1 MNLLFTALLS
11 EGSIIDIDG
20 TIFVQLGIFAIAFL
34 LFRPLIFKPM
44 VALFEAREQA
54 THGAKLEAQRLQ
66 DEAAAESEEFDEE
79 MRRVRL
85 QAGEER
91 DHLRNEGKKLERAVL
106 DKVRDETNKQL
117 ADADARLAIEAARLR
132 AELQRDVP
140 MLAQDIAKKFLHR
153 EVR

>member
-1 MNLLFTALLS
+1 
-11 EGSIIDIDG
+11 
-20 TIFVQLGIFAIAFL
+20 
-34 LFRPLIFKPM
+34 
-44 VALFEAREQA
+44 
-54 THGAKLEAQRLQ
+54 
-66 DEAAAESEEFDEE
+66 

>member
-20 TIFVQLGIFAIAFL
+20 TIFVQFGIFAIAFL

-44 VALFEAREQA
+44 VAVFEARDQA

-66 DEAAAESEEFDEE
+66 DEAAAESEEFYEE

-91 DHLRNEGKKLERAVL
+91 DRLRNEGKKLERAVL

-153 EVR
+153 ELR

>member
-20 TIFVQLGIFAIAFL
+20 TIFVQLAIFVIAFL

-44 VALFEAREQA
+44 VAVFEAREQA